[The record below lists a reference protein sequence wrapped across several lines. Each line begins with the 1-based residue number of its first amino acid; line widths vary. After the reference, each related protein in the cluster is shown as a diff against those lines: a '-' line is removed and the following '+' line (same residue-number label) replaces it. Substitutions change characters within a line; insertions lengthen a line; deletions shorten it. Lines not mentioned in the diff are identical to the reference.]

1 MGRTAPIVAALLLFA
16 SVRAALAYT
25 AAGDR
30 TFPATILLPQA
41 APADEF
47 YMTPQTQPVTGG
59 QTTKLDFT
67 LDKTLTERLGVQLS
81 DGYTWLGHDAGA
93 TLGGWQNLQLVVKYL
108 AIRDAQHEALISL
121 GVNREWGGTGAAS
134 IGAAAS
140 GATTPTLYF
149 AKGLGDLDL
158 GYLRPLALEGV
169 LGWQFADTAPRS
181 DAVVSGLALE
191 YSIPYLQSKVRALPL
206 PDPLR
211 AMTPLVEAFVVS
223 PTGPSGGSRR
233 SAVLGPG
240 VSYAG
245 EGWEFAI
252 EALVPLSRGAGSGP
266 GVAAQLHFALD
277 YFFPEAIGRPLF
289 R

>member
-1 MGRTAPIVAALLLFA
+1 MGRTAPIAAAVLLFA
-16 SVRAALAYT
+16 WARAALAYT

-47 YMTPQTQPVTGG
+47 YVTPEFQPIPGG
-59 QTTKLDFT
+59 RATKLDVT

-81 DGYTWLGHDAGA
+81 DGYTWLGRNGA
-93 TLGGWQNLQLVVKYL
+93 AAQGGWQNLQLVVKYL
-108 AIRDAQHEALISL
+108 AIRDAQHEALVSL
-121 GVNREWGGTGAAS
+121 GVSREWGGTGAAS

-158 GYLRPLALEGV
+158 GYLRPLALTGV
-169 LGWQFADTAPRS
+169 LGWQFADARPRA
-181 DAVVSGLALE
+181 DALVSGLALE

-206 PDPLR
+206 PDALR
-211 AMTPLVEAFVVS
+211 RMTPLVEAFVVT
-223 PTGPSGGSRR
+223 PQRSGGGGRE
-233 SAVLGPG
+233 SATLGPG

-245 EGWEFAI
+245 DGWEFAV
-252 EALVPLSRGAGSGP
+252 EAVLPLSRGAGTGI
-266 GVAAQLHFALD
+266 GVAAQLHVALD
-277 YFFPEAIGRPLF
+277 YFFEGPIGRPLF